1 MKINLMSEED
11 IKDLQEIFE
20 DDNMT
25 YNKLNIKKFIDTPNA
40 YAFVVREDEK
50 VVGFAYGYGLVRL
63 DGKVMFYLHSIG
75 ILEAYQ
81 NSGFGSSLM
90 NFILSFAKDNNFSEV
105 FVITD
110 KGNIP
115 ACKLYEKSGLNND
128 IENEIVYVKEF
139 K

>member
-25 YNKLNIKKFIDTPNA
+25 YNKLNIKKFIDTQNT

-90 NFILSFAKDNNFSEV
+90 NFILSFAIIFLKF
-105 FVITD
+105 
-110 KGNIP
+110 
-115 ACKLYEKSGLNND
+115 LL
-128 IENEIVYVKEF
+128 
-139 K
+139 